1 MGFLSTRKY
10 FDFIDSYTAL
20 TDNEWIEYKQFYA
33 ALTMHIALFGY
44 SHFTRNCAEAL
55 KSLGHD
61 LTLYCPRG
69 DQNFFEQAGMASVG
83 LPVVWFEGMA
93 DPALAQTLEAQAP
106 ELILTVI
113 FNHRIPESITQQ
125 ASLGAL
131 NVHPAPLPS
140 VRTAAVWFWPLRL
153 GLTRSEV
160 CIHHLTPTLDAGP
173 VILRFPFR
181 LHPAETQGTLT
192 RRLNT
197 LAPKVMQQLDHMLSE
212 NSLPEGEPQGPG
224 QTYPSLQAA
233 DLWVDF
239 SEPSESVRNLVR
251 ACTPYHAAQT
261 RFRGNTLAIH
271 ELGEQAAALSPDSTP
286 GQLQVGDDLWVC
298 CGDGLLPVAVV
309 AVPGE
314 GVFSGKRFAALFDVR
329 DGEVLGGT

>member
-1 MGFLSTRKY
+1 MASAAEGPYRPGG
-10 FDFIDSYTAL
+10 
-20 TDNEWIEYKQFYA
+20 EA
-33 ALTMHIALFGY
+33 ALTMRIALFGY
-44 SHFTRNCAEAL
+44 SHFTRHCAEAL
-55 KSLGHD
+55 SDLGHD
-61 LTLYCPRG
+61 LTLYCPRS
-69 DQNFFEQAGMASVG
+69 DQHFFEQAGMASTG

-93 DPALAQTLEAQAP
+93 DPALAQALEDQAP

-113 FNHRIPESITQQ
+113 FNHRIPASITQK
-125 ASLGAL
+125 AGLGAL

-153 GLTRSEV
+153 GLSRSEV
-160 CIHHLTPTLDAGP
+160 CIHHLTPALDGGP
-173 VILRFPFR
+173 VVLRFPFR

-197 LAPKVMQQLDHMLSE
+197 LAPRVMQQLDHLLDG
-212 NSLPEGEPQGPG
+212 NTLPDGEPQGPG

-233 DLWVDF
+233 DLRVDF
-239 SEPSESVRNLVR
+239 SERAESVRNLVR

-271 ELGEQAAALSPDSTP
+271 ELGEQAAALLPDSTP

-298 CGDGLLPVAVV
+298 CGDGLLPITVV

-314 GVFSGKRFAALFDVR
+314 GVFSGKRFAALFDIR
-329 DGEVLGGT
+329 DGEVLEDT